1 MKRMIGI
8 ALMAAFVCAFGFNV
22 PAQDGPIN
30 VLFLTSSAG
39 YEHAV
44 IQREKGELGYVEK
57 LMVKL
62 GADEGIR
69 VIPTKDGGL
78 ISKETLPL
86 FDVVML
92 YTTGDFTQPGKDGS
106 IPASEEGR
114 NALIEWVAQGGGLV
128 GTHTASDTF
137 HGWKPYLEMI
147 GGEFMSH
154 GKQQDGVLTVK
165 KHSITSHLPEKWKLF
180 EEWYCY
186 KNLQDDFTPI
196 MFLDGSSMDEDFYKA
211 AGSYPHGWVE
221 DFGKGR
227 IFHSA
232 LGHRQDVWDNPDF
245 QKMIIKAIKWSAKK
259 VD

>member
-1 MKRMIGI
+1 MKRILSI
-8 ALMAAFVCAFGFNV
+8 ALAAAFVCAFGFSV

-39 YEHAV
+39 FEHAV
-44 IQREKGELGYVEK
+44 IKRENGDLGFVEK

-62 GADEGIR
+62 GAEEGIR
-69 VIPTKDGGL
+69 VLPTKDGGL

-92 YTTGDFTQPGKDGS
+92 YTTGDITKAGNDGS
-106 IPASEEGR
+106 IPTSEAGR
-114 NALIEWVAQGGGLV
+114 QALIEWVAAGGALV

-147 GGEFMSH
+147 GGQFMTH

-165 KHSITSHLPEKWKLF
+165 KHPITSHLPEKWKLF

-186 KNLQDDFTPI
+186 KNLQEDFTPI
-196 MFLDGSSMDEDFYKA
+196 MLLDGSQMDEDYYKE
-211 AGSYPHGWVE
+211 AGLYPHGWVE

-227 IFHSA
+227 VFHSA
-232 LGHRQDVWDNPDF
+232 LGHRQDVWENPDF
-245 QKMIIKAIKWSAKK
+245 QKMIIKAIKWTAKK
-259 VD
+259 